1 MVGIMLHFYF
11 CQVLLIHLQVCFRAP
26 RQFVKV
32 VEDFVE
38 TVVDALRRGAR
49 CMCISSAQQKLVT
62 FAHFRVV

>member
-38 TVVDALRRGAR
+38 TRVDALSFSISRFRILNIHFEALYLAWAR
-49 CMCISSAQQKLVT
+49 
-62 FAHFRVV
+62 